1 MGKPR
6 HKISYIRKPFA
17 KRSLIGLPL
26 ALVSLILCGVSISL
40 SVGQQGRG
48 GLDVA
53 AWGISSLLFAVVALA
68 YGGLSLMERDK
79 NYLLAKIGIWMS
91 GVLVVFWICIVVAGL
106 AGKPDASGQ
115 AAGHPVRY
123 SAYCHAQGDACCF
136 QEREMA

>member
-17 KRSLIGLPL
+17 KRSRVCLPL
-26 ALVSLILCGVSISL
+26 ALVSLVLCGVSISM

-53 AWGISSLLFAVVALA
+53 AWGISSLLFAATALA
-68 YGGLSLMERDK
+68 YGGLSLMEKDK

-91 GVLVVFWICIVVAGL
+91 GALVVFWICIVAAGL
-106 AGKPDASGQ
+106 IGKADSPQ
-115 AAGHPVRY
+115 AKARHQIRY
-123 SAYCHAQGDACCF
+123 SSQCHGKADAF
-136 QEREMA
+136 QEREIA